1 MNGSRKT
8 LILPILIG
16 LVSLVLLDTV
26 YAEPSQFFVSDVE
39 FSSHWVKVG
48 EEVNLKMNI
57 RNLSEHRQNC
67 NVAVFCGGNK
77 LKQEEITIEPQ
88 SSVPLHQSFDTS
100 GMSAGTYS
108 IETLIES
115 SDEQRIC
122 YLGGINLLDDL
133 ILPNSI
139 VVDSFDSPIF
149 LMLVPFGII
158 AIIILVF
165 MNKEIK
171 KLVVPE
177 GEFGLE
183 VLPKLLGGI
192 LSMHEK
198 EEPINSEAE
207 KLEGRTAYIS

>member
-1 MNGSRKT
+1 MNGPRKT
-8 LILPILIG
+8 LILPVLIG

-26 YAEPSQFFVSDVE
+26 YAEPSQLFVGDVE
-39 FSSHWVKVG
+39 FSSDWVRVG
-48 EEVNLKMNI
+48 EEVNIKMNI
-57 RNLSEHRQNC
+57 TNLSEHRQRC

-88 SSVPLHQSFDTS
+88 SSVPLHYSFDTS

-115 SDEQRIC
+115 SDEQRIY
-122 YLGGINLLDDL
+122 YLGGINLLADL
-133 ILPNSI
+133 ILTDSI
-139 VVDSFDSPIF
+139 VVDSFDAPIF
-149 LMLVPFGII
+149 LMLIPFGII

-165 MNKEIK
+165 TSKEIK

-177 GEFGLE
+177 GECGLE
-183 VLPKLLGGI
+183 VVPKLLSGI
-192 LSMHEK
+192 FNIHEK

-207 KLEGRTAYIS
+207 NLEGKISYIC